1 MSTWGAKVGGRVIGR
16 DDIRQIEGNK
26 VAALLSPENTP
37 YDLPNQRRMARPAE
51 TLIAAAQAR
60 HRVRK
65 IKQA

>member
-1 MSTWGAKVGGRVIGR
+1 MIS
-16 DDIRQIEGNK
+16 
-26 VAALLSPENTP
+26 
-37 YDLPNQRRMARPAE
+37 PNQRRMARPAE